1 MARAVSHSH
10 PELTVGRGTKLL
22 AGAAVTATAATIFF
36 EWARVW
42 RHDVRA
48 APDQR
53 HDLLADGRV
62 AGRDTLAVIREG
74 YRVSPNRENAIFNM
88 LAAFAVTFGGARAIT
103 ALIRSGRVEGLLGN
117 VSIGDRHIHHFV
129 PGFILGFAAGGI
141 GIAWRRD
148 GVERWLAVPFGAGAA
163 LVFDEAALL
172 LEMEDVYWSE
182 RGVLSLQISF
192 ATIALLASLAL
203 GIRLMRRGEE
213 LVLAP
218 ADS

>member
-10 PELTVGRGTKLL
+10 LELTVGRGTKLL

-42 RHDVRA
+42 RHDVEA
-48 APDQR
+48 APGQP
-53 HDLLADGRV
+53 HNLLVDGRI
-62 AGRDTLAVIREG
+62 AGRETLAVIREG

-88 LAAFAVTFGGARAIT
+88 LAAFEVTFGGARAIT

-141 GIAWRRD
+141 GIASRRD

-213 LVLAP
+213 LVLPP